1 MLGSRPNMFA
11 NLRTVSWNLRN
22 LTYVLL
28 HEYDSH
34 IIIGGPFLKMKIAKS
49 RTGGMGFVMNYMTV
63 PGLARGLQKFTKC
76 Q

>member
-28 HEYDSH
+28 HDNDGH
-34 IIIGGPFLKMKIAKS
+34 IIIGPFLKIAKS
-49 RTGGMGFVMNYMTV
+49 RTSGMGFVMIYMTV
-63 PGLARGLQKFTKC
+63 PGLHGLQKFTKC